1 MPLVP
6 HVRKHRTLLWLN
18 RLNLIIILLSYP
30 ANKEW
35 SVPLRRTVQIMRYLP
50 IPAQIINQVFQ
61 GHPRIVLLQE
71 VPLPFREVTNVG
83 FACFISALQ
92 DLLVVGRLC
101 NFLGQVATW
110 HELLWWPALLLLGSF
125 LLSLWDA
132 VIEDFVAFII
142 TVVGLDAGDV
152 DFIVEGGVVFLFA
165 SDTYLYVVFTNSQK
179 LLRLLV
185 MLVDSFLRL
194 LNRYLQFVWIRCFA
208 KLRLFHDK
216 LACTSPVNHLCLSL
230 RLRRFALS
238 RLYHRIRLIFW
249 YRGQSL
255 RKRYV
260 TILRHQLVLSNL
272 MRVLFKVLH
281 GTTLSCAFVLQAFD
295 SKLWEASEGKLTQDK
310 RVARVTTNKACKD
323 DFFSRLK
330 DETNR
335 IRKDE
340 QRWLFLDKAH
350 GLIRY
355 LDLRT
360 MAKDSLVVKGRVEV
374 NSLLCQVKH
383 TLQ

>member
-1 MPLVP
+1 MPLIP
-6 HVRKHRTLLWLN
+6 HVRKHRTLIRLN
-18 RLNLIIILLSYP
+18 RLNLVVILFPNP
-30 ANKEW
+30 AYKKRC
-35 SVPLRRTVQIMRYLP
+35 VPLRRAVQIMRYLS
-50 IPAQIINQVFQ
+50 IPAQVINQVFQ

-83 FACFISALQ
+83 FACLISALQ

-101 NFLGQVATW
+101 DFLRQVATW

-152 DFIVEGGVVFLFA
+152 DFIVKWGVVFLFA
-165 SDTYLYVVFTNSQK
+165 GNTYLYVVFTNSQK

-194 LNRYLQFVWIRCFA
+194 LNRYLQFVWIWCFA
-208 KLRLFHDK
+208 QLWLFNDK

-249 YRGQSL
+249 YRRQSL

-323 DFFSRLK
+323 DFLSWLEDK
-330 DETNR
+330 TNC
-335 IRKDE
+335 IWEDE
-340 QRWLFLDKAH
+340 QRWFFL
-350 GLIRY
+350 
-355 LDLRT
+355 
-360 MAKDSLVVKGRVEV
+360 
-374 NSLLCQVKH
+374 N
-383 TLQ
+383 